1 MSMNVDTNEDV
12 FNTVFTVPASVESI
26 QGNEFLMNQT
36 AMNDSLD
43 FGAVTPQNTN
53 SHCNI

>member
-1 MSMNVDTNEDV
+1 MNVDTNEDV

-26 QGNEFLMNQT
+26 QGNEFQMNQT
-36 AMNDSLD
+36 TMNDSLD

>member
-1 MSMNVDTNEDV
+1 MSMNVETNEDV

-36 AMNDSLD
+36 PMNDSLD